1 MLLATLADGPTLTWP
16 DPRLFAEPEEAPGM
30 VSDLFALSYDQTYS
44 KKLMTEILEDR
55 DTEPTDQMRCC

>member
-1 MLLATLADGPTLTWP
+1 MLLATLADGPTSTWP
-16 DPRLFAEPEEAPGM
+16 DLRLFVEPEEAPGM
-30 VSDLFALSYDQTYS
+30 VLDLFALSYDQTYS